1 MSAQPERKRYLP
13 RPDRYVV
20 AVPLRLD
27 TPGFGY
33 RKWGAEQYCKAGDW
47 LVDDE
52 GDIHTVDSEVFAAT
66 YREVGR
72 GLYSKS
78 TPVWAYLARE
88 PGSIRTKEGRTHF
101 REGDYVVCNNADG
114 TDAYAMGAAK
124 FEDTYAPD
132 D

>member
-1 MSAQPERKRYLP
+1 MSALPERKRYRP

-27 TPGFGY
+27 LQGFSY

-47 LVDDE
+47 LVDDD
-52 GDIHTVDSEVFAAT
+52 GDIHTVDSDVFAAT
-66 YREVGR
+66 YREIGR

-78 TPVWAYLARE
+78 TPVWAYPALE
-88 PGSIRTKEGRTHF
+88 PGSIRTEEGRTHY
-101 REGDYVVCNNADG
+101 RKGDYVVSNTADG
-114 TDAYAMGAAK
+114 TEAYAMSAAE
-124 FEDTYAPD
+124 FEGIYAPD